1 MYLFLNAVVQEK
13 KSWRESK
20 ETLDP
25 SESLESCPMSL
36 LQANPQG
43 RKRMWRWTTE
53 APERERTRIP
63 MLRYGP
69 GQWQAPR
76 VLYNQHAVQ
85 AGEKSC
91 MGLGWWV
98 WGGLTELPELPP
110 PRRVSWLGRKE
121 CGPRNP
127 CIWGPDGTRALSGD
141 PGMGK

>member
-53 APERERTRIP
+53 APERERGPVSPCSGMVRGSDRPPESSTAS
-63 MLRYGP
+63 MLC
-69 GQWQAPR
+69 QQ
-76 VLYNQHAVQ
+76 
-85 AGEKSC
+85 EKS
-91 MGLGWWV
+91 LAWV
-98 WGGLTELPELPP
+98 
-110 PRRVSWLGRKE
+110 
-121 CGPRNP
+121 
-127 CIWGPDGTRALSGD
+127 
-141 PGMGK
+141 